1 MPLRNALIV
10 VLLATTAATA
20 CSRLTFIRP
29 DYTRKG
35 DEIVERD
42 YNFKTDKAAEKR
54 YAARQ
59 QVGVAEHHLRAGR
72 FNEAISQANAALK
85 TDPRSAEAH
94 TVLGITHAQL
104 GQNDVAGGHYAK
116 AVELA
121 PTRGAMLNN
130 YGVWLCSNHRQA
142 ESLAQFDAALRDPL
156 YASPA
161 DARANAGSCALAAG
175 QPERAERDLRLALEA
190 APKHP
195 AALAAM
201 SELRFKQGDFM
212 GARAFSERR
221 LAAAPPTPAVLSQ
234 AADIERRLG
243 DHAAAAKYVQ
253 MMQSRFPVQESR
265 PGDPPS
271 P

>member
-1 MPLRNALIV
+1 MLPRNAIIA
-10 VLLATTAATA
+10 LLLVAMATTA

-35 DEIVERD
+35 DDIPQRD
-42 YNFKTDKAAEKR
+42 YDFKTDKAAEKR

-59 QVGVAEHHLRAGR
+59 QALVAEQRLRAGQ
-72 FNEAISQANAALK
+72 FDEAIRQANVALK
-85 TDPRSAEAH
+85 TDPDSAEAY
-94 TVLGITHAQL
+94 TVLAFANARL
-104 GQNDVAGGHYAK
+104 GNDAVAGGHYAK

-121 PTRGAMLNN
+121 PKRGAMLNN
-130 YGVWLCSNHRQA
+130 YGVWLCSNGRET

-156 YASPA
+156 YATPI

-175 QPERAERDLRLALEA
+175 QLERAERDLRMALDA

-195 AALAAM
+195 SALEAM
-201 SELRFKQGDFM
+201 AELRFKQGDFL

-221 LAAAPPTPAVLSQ
+221 LAAAPPTPTVLSQ
-234 AADIERRLG
+234 AAEIERRLG

-253 MMQSRFPVQESR
+253 MKQSRFPQRESR
-265 PGDPPS
+265 PGDSPS